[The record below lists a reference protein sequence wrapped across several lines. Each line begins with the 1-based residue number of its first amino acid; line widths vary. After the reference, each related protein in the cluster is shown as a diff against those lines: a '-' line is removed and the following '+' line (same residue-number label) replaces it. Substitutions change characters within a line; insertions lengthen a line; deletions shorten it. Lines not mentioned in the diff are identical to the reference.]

1 MCRTCSHGGDQR
13 PSDSWMQR
21 QALGGVVWLP
31 SPHGRRSSLLVV
43 GGHAGDA
50 LHLLSPRVSGG
61 HTTLVD
67 AEALNTASFTVVP
80 KITWED
86 CCQAASLS
94 QAGSKECSLAVQHVD
109 GPQEHLDRRS
119 MAEMVNKHIYRNC
132 PFEVLRSSMPQRA
145 LRPEEEVPWTP
156 TPGRYLLATCYF
168 GEVSNQIDCMESQLI
183 AAGLLNRTL
192 VVDRKT
198 VMVHGKWNWSWD
210 VFWDVEHSEACFG
223 KDTVISMDEYKA
235 RHPEPDGSVTIHEV
249 TCLRN
254 KHDCTLLPDIAHGRP
269 DLVWPPDGSKA
280 IKRRKLTASQFQ
292 STFGASEAQLL
303 CLGDLFGFSVKD
315 SIYNARPFGPFR
327 RSCMLPV
334 RPHQAIIDMAK
345 NFVRMFLGRQYIA
358 VHIRRGDFYRAQ
370 RFCSRGEKA
379 WCYRSIAEIA
389 EYLNEKVQ
397 ALGVTTLYVATNAHP
412 LEMSLLKSRL
422 ARFSHKGRGLT
433 IVTLPEPPR
442 FKPENGTHSLWNAES
457 WVQAGLEGSMHAEL
471 AVEKLICTMAN
482 HFLGTPTSTFS
493 LHILRMRQS
502 LGLRDCNDSAVGQDA
517 EIQQLRLIS
526 FTAPPSAW
534 IDGLAHRPQDSQALP
549 RVPHHILHHHVRE
562 AKLYSSHLIPIAL
575 QGSDGC
581 GSSVEDG
588 HLVLVYHLPAAAR
601 VRVVGDLR

>member
-1 MCRTCSHGGDQR
+1 MAEASIPPTPGCSGMRSAAWLRSLPRTAAGAGCWSSAATLVLLFTCCLLESPAAAPHASTPG
-13 PSDSWMQR
+13 PSIR
-21 QALGGVVWLP
+21 LP
-31 SPHGRRSSLLVV
+31 HEGE
-43 GGHAGDA
+43 D
-50 LHLLSPRVSGG
+50 G
-61 HTTLVD
+61 HT
-67 AEALNTASFTVVP
+67 
-80 KITWED
+80 IT
-86 CCQAASLS
+86 Q
-94 QAGSKECSLAVQHVD
+94 AVQHID
-109 GPQEHLDRRS
+109 GPREHLDRRS
-119 MAEMVNKHIYRNC
+119 MAEMVNKHIYRDC
-132 PFEVLRSSMPQRA
+132 PFEVLRSRMPQRA
-145 LRPEEEVPWTP
+145 LRPEEEVPWIP

-198 VMVHGKWNWSWD
+198 VLVHGKWKWSWD

-235 RHPEPDGSVTIHEV
+235 RHPEPDGTVTIHEV

-254 KHDCTLLPDIAHGRP
+254 KHDCTLLPDVAHGRP
-269 DLVWPPDGSKA
+269 DLVWPSDGSKA
-280 IKRRKLTASQFQ
+280 IHRKKLTASQFQ

-315 SIYNARPFGPFR
+315 GLYNARPFGPFR

-370 RFCSRGEKA
+370 RFCSHGNKA

-397 ALGVTTLYVATNAHP
+397 ALGATTIYVATNAHP

-422 ARFSHKGRGLT
+422 ARYSHKGRGLT

-442 FKPENGTHSLWNAES
+442 FRLENRTHSLWKAES
-457 WVQAGLEGSMHAEL
+457 WVQAGLEGSLHAEL
-471 AVEKLICTMAN
+471 ALEKIICTMAN

-502 LGLRDCNDSAVGQDA
+502 LGLRDCNDSALGQDA
-517 EIQQLRLIS
+517 FIQQLRLIS
-526 FTAPPSAW
+526 MVSGQNANSVKRFDQYLSKQIYVRAL
-534 IDGLAHRPQDSQALP
+534 GLMGSPTVP
-549 RVPHHILHHHVRE
+549 RTRKLCRECRVTYCTITYEQE
-562 AKLYSSHLIPIAL
+562 AKLDLDHLIPVAL

-588 HLVLVYHLPAAAR
+588 HLKFVYHLPAAAR
-601 VRVVGDLR
+601 VRVVGDLQ